1 MKKLDQ
7 TYRLYAVTV
16 SAECLVYASSADAA
30 CAIAKEQYLQED
42 PDWSVTAKLSRVTS
56 ATPGHDARYSTL
68 GWFDDTPVYTDL
80 TSANHQITV
89 AEAVS
94 LDRKTC
100 EVSLQQQGG
109 PYTYIADCYLRSG
122 ERVERIIHA
131 QTLFEAAQLAMQLSN
146 VANVRYVRL
155 ASTPHR

>member
-1 MKKLDQ
+1 VKKLDP
-7 TYRLYAVTV
+7 TYRLYTV
-16 SAECLVYASSADAA
+16 SVTTDCLVYASSADVA
-30 CAIAKEQYLQED
+30 CSIAKEQYLQDD
-42 PDWSVTAKLSRVTS
+42 PAWSVTAKLSRVTS

-80 TSANHQITV
+80 TSANHQVTV

-100 EVSLQQQGG
+100 EVALQQQGG
-109 PYTYIADCYLRSG
+109 PYTYIAECYLRSG
-122 ERVERIIHA
+122 EQVDRIIHA
-131 QTLFEAAQLAMQLSN
+131 DTIFEAAQLAMQLSN

-155 ASTPHR
+155 ASTPQR